1 MEENMKSLEKETKE
15 VKQPAT
21 VAEQYI
27 QTILQ
32 RVDAAQKTGD
42 IPSSFVYAHNDKTWL
57 MTLPHS
63 VMAQKRLV
71 HARDTYLKTQSYEDE
86 EVLLK
91 LIAENTRCNNQPFR
105 LDALEYG
112 EVEVMKTA
120 YMDGLLL
127 PLSQG
132 ADKSL
137 SDFMTAA
144 VANL

>member
-1 MEENMKSLEKETKE
+1 MKNTEEKKETLSVADQY
-15 VKQPAT
+15 VKT
-21 VAEQYI
+21 V
-27 QTILQ
+27 LQ
-32 RVDAAQKTGD
+32 RVEVAQKTGD
-42 IPSSFVYAHNDKTWL
+42 VPSSFVYSHNDKTWL

-63 VMAQKRLV
+63 VMAQKRMV
-71 HARDTYLKTQSYEDE
+71 HARDKYLSTGSYEAE
-86 EVLLK
+86 EELLK

-105 LDALEYG
+105 LDSLEYS

-137 SDFMTAA
+137 NDFMMAA

>member
-1 MEENMKSLEKETKE
+1 MKKTEDNKTALSVADQY
-15 VKQPAT
+15 VKT
-21 VAEQYI
+21 V
-27 QTILQ
+27 LQ
-32 RVDAAQKTGD
+32 RVEVAQKTGD

-71 HARDTYLKTQSYEDE
+71 HARDTYLKEQTFEAE
-86 EVLLK
+86 AELLK
-91 LIAENTRCNNQPFR
+91 LIAENTRCNNQPFN
-105 LDALEYG
+105 LDTLEYG

-137 SDFMTAA
+137 NDFMIAA
-144 VANL
+144 IANL

>member
-1 MEENMKSLEKETKE
+1 MKSLGKKEEKKETLSVADQYVKTVLRRVE
-15 VKQPAT
+15 V
-21 VAEQYI
+21 
-27 QTILQ
+27 
-32 RVDAAQKTGD
+32 AQKTGD
-42 IPSSFVYAHNDKTWL
+42 IPESLVYSHNDKTWL

-71 HARDTYLKTQSYEDE
+71 HARNKFLEEQSYEAE
-86 EVLLK
+86 EELLK

-132 ADKSL
+132 VDKSL
-137 SDFMTAA
+137 NDFMQAA
-144 VANL
+144 IVNL